1 MKATNEAPEL
11 DVLLRQYKVAFPDAV
26 SPLANSM
33 SFGPEHLCYILR
45 EAKGREIVWSYPD
58 QAEGVLDGCVF
69 HYKVAGPSAQS

>member
-11 DVLLRQYKVAFPDAV
+11 DVLLRQYKAAHPHAL

-58 QAEGVLDGCVF
+58 QAAGVFDGCAY
-69 HYKVAGPSAQS
+69 HYKEAEQPT